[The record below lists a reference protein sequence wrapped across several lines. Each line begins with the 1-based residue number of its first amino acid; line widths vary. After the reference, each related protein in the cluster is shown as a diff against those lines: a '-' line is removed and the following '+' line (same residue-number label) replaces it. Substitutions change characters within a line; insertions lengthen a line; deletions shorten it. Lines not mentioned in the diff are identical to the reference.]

1 MQLIG
6 DFLPDLEVA
15 SKGLRDVEMNCTVE
29 TFVTAVKG
37 MNKVRNPKVTQI
49 EKELEGMG
57 NSTEPQKLVA
67 AAGKIFLEI
76 IKGAEGHQKGWLL
89 ALMKADNGVDP
100 SKVSSSVRAIVEYE
114 ADKFLRA
121 IGAVQDFP
129 SILEKLQSAA
139 KIDGVKVNEI
149 LVSYISLATVTEQEW
164 KDMGR
169 NSGIDVIKTGVESIN
184 GIFVKCKEAIQN
196 IKKEIVG
203 NGIYQRQLQIVG
215 LLDNFDSDKLLKLLS
230 TEETIEKDET
240 LMKELSA
247 CFLER
252 SMI

>member
-1 MQLIG
+1 
-6 DFLPDLEVA
+6 
-15 SKGLRDVEMNCTVE
+15 
-29 TFVTAVKG
+29 
-37 MNKVRNPKVTQI
+37 
-49 EKELEGMG
+49 
-57 NSTEPQKLVA
+57 
-67 AAGKIFLEI
+67 
-76 IKGAEGHQKGWLL
+76 
-89 ALMKADNGVDP
+89 
-100 SKVSSSVRAIVEYE
+100 
-114 ADKFLRA
+114 
-121 IGAVQDFP
+121 
-129 SILEKLQSAA
+129 
-139 KIDGVKVNEI
+139 
-149 LVSYISLATVTEQEW
+149 
-164 KDMGR
+164 MGR

-215 LLDNFDSDKLLKLLS
+215 LLDNFDSDKILKLLS